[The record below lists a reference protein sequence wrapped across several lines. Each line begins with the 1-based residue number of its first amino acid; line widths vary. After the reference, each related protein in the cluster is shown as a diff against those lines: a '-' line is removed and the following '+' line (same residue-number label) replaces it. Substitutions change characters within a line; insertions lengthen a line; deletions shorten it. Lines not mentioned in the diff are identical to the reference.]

1 MSNLFAKIKRRV
13 FRRPVVETQPVSAM
27 TALNPQYAKYSIGD
41 WTYGAPI
48 VQCWNQDATL
58 SIGKFC
64 SIADGAMILLGG
76 EHRPDWVTTYP
87 FRELVFDRPEVA
99 AIGYSKGDVS
109 VGNDVWLGY
118 NSLILSGVTISHG
131 AIIAAGAV
139 VTKDVP
145 AYAIVG
151 GNPAK
156 IIRYRIPES
165 LIAPMQEIAWWN
177 WPLDQIEA
185 ALPLLLSADIERFVH
200 TYGTS
205 ERR

>member
-1 MSNLFAKIKRRV
+1 MEAEPAPAL
-13 FRRPVVETQPVSAM
+13 
-27 TALNPQYAKYSIGD
+27 TALNPQYADYSIGE
-41 WTYGAPI
+41 WTYGTPL
-48 VQCWNQDATL
+48 VKSWDQNATL

-64 SIADGAMILLGG
+64 SIAEGVTILLGG

-87 FRELVFDRPEVA
+87 FRELVFDKPEFA
-99 AIGYSKGDVS
+99 EIGYSKGDVS
-109 VGNDVWLGY
+109 IGNDVWLGL
-118 NSLILSGVTISHG
+118 NSLILSGVKIGNG

-156 IIRYRIPES
+156 LIRYRIPES
-165 LIAPMQEIAWWN
+165 LIAPMEQIAWWN

-185 ALPLLLSADIERFVH
+185 ALPLLLSANIERFVH
-200 TYGTS
+200 TYADHNKTTKG
-205 ERR
+205 